1 MSDPILVKEISSAG
15 VARLTLNRPT
25 SMNAINA
32 AMRDALI
39 NAIGTL
45 AKDDRVCCAVITG
58 AGDRAFSSGQDLE
71 EAAAFS
77 QADVAIWL
85 THQRAM
91 FQTFREFE
99 KPIVAAFNGLAA
111 GAGFQIGL
119 LCDARVGYA
128 DMRIGQPE
136 VRAGLASI
144 IGSYFMRQY
153 LPHGRNVEL
162 SLSGKLISGQEA
174 YDWALLSRLAPQADV
189 VNIASKIAES
199 IAAQPPLAVALTK
212 RRFCETTQKEFD
224 DAIAAA
230 ISANTLA
237 YGTGLPQKKMG
248 EFLAQRTAAANEKK

>member
-1 MSDPILVKEISSAG
+1 MSDPILVNEISSAG

-39 NAIGTL
+39 DAIGAL
-45 AKDDRVCCAVITG
+45 ANDDSVRCAVITG

-71 EAAAFS
+71 EAIAFS

-91 FQTFREFE
+91 FQAFREFE

-128 DMRIGQPE
+128 DMRVGQPE

-162 SLSGKLISGQEA
+162 SLSGKLISGREA
-174 YDWALLSRLAPQADV
+174 YDWALLSRLAPREDV
-189 VNIASKIAES
+189 VAIAGEIAES

-212 RRFCETTQKEFD
+212 RRFRETTQKDFD
-224 DAIAAA
+224 DAITAA
-230 ISANTLA
+230 INANTFA
-237 YGTGLPQKKMG
+237 YGTGLPQNKMG
-248 EFLAQRTAAANEKK
+248 EFLAQRSAAANDKR

>member
-1 MSDPILVKEISSAG
+1 MSESILLETISPSGIAY
-15 VARLTLNRPT
+15 LTLNRPAA
-25 SMNAINA
+25 MNAINT

-39 NAIGTL
+39 TAL
-45 AKDDRVCCAVITG
+45 KALMDDETVRAAVITG

-71 EAAAFS
+71 EAAAFT
-77 QADVAIWL
+77 QAGVSGWL

-91 FQTFREFE
+91 FQAFREFE

-162 SLSGKLISGQEA
+162 SLTGKLISGQEA
-174 YDWALLSRLAPQADV
+174 YDWALLSRLAPREEV
-189 VNIASKIAES
+189 VAIATKIAED
-199 IAAQPPLAVALTK
+199 IATQPPLAVALTK
-212 RRFCETTQKEFD
+212 RRLRETTQADFD

-230 ISANTLA
+230 IKANTFA
-237 YGTGLPQKKMG
+237 YGSGLPQKKMAA
-248 EFLAQRTAAANEKK
+248 FLTQRSGTKNDK

>member
-1 MSDPILVKEISSAG
+1 MSDSVLLNEVSTAG
-15 VARLTLNRPT
+15 VARLTLNRPAQ
-25 SMNAINA
+25 MNAINA

-39 NAIGTL
+39 NAISAL
-45 AKDDRVCCAVITG
+45 AKDQRVRCVVVTG
-58 AGDRAFSSGQDLE
+58 AGDRAFSSGQDLG
-71 EAAAFS
+71 EAATFT

-85 THQRAM
+85 THQRVM
-91 FQTFREFE
+91 FQALREFE

-111 GAGFQIGL
+111 GAGFQIGM

-144 IGSYFMRQY
+144 IGSYFMQQY

-174 YDWALLSRLAPQADV
+174 YDWALLSKLAPRDEV
-189 VNIASKIAES
+189 VGIAIQIAQS

-212 RRFCETTQKEFD
+212 RRFQETTQADFD
-224 DAIAAA
+224 KAIAAA
-230 ISANTLA
+230 INANTIA
-237 YGTGLPQKKMG
+237 YGTGLPQKKMA
-248 EFLAQRTAAANEKK
+248 EFLAQRSAAANDKK

>member
-1 MSDPILVKEISSAG
+1 MSTTILLNNISPSGIAY
-15 VARLTLNRPT
+15 LTLNRPEA
-25 SMNAINA
+25 MNAVNT

-39 NAIGTL
+39 NTL
-45 AKDDRVCCAVITG
+45 TALANDSSVRAAVITG
-58 AGDRAFSSGQDLE
+58 AGERAFSSGQDLE

-77 QADVAIWL
+77 EPEIATWL
-85 THQRAM
+85 THQRSL
-91 FQTFREFE
+91 FQALREFE
-99 KPIVAAFNGLAA
+99 KPIVAAFNGVAA

-144 IGSYFMRQY
+144 IGSYFMSAY
-153 LPHGRNVEL
+153 LPRGRNVEL

-174 YDWALLSRLAPQADV
+174 YDWALISRLAAREEVVDV
-189 VNIASKIAES
+189 ATKIAES

-212 RRFCETTQKEFD
+212 RRFRETTQADFD

-230 ISANTLA
+230 IKANTFA
-237 YGTGLPQKKMG
+237 YGTGLPQKKMR
-248 EFLAQRTAAANEKK
+248 EFLAQRTAKDGK